1 MKNIFARTLALLL
14 IAGAILA
21 AHAGAAGVAFA
32 AEEENPLS
40 AWTDNKTR
48 SKILDFVSAITNPEN
63 ADFVPQEDR
72 IAVFDLDGTLLPE
85 QPEPFVI
92 AYAYNRFQLSPPPA
106 PAMSDAIDEYIA
118 NGNLETAMALNAK
131 RSLEILFSTFAEDK
145 ASQLRQSVS
154 AWLDTPYPDPRLE
167 DFRWRDTAYLPMR
180 ELLAYLRANGFQTY
194 LVTGSEQ
201 EFARAVGAELF
212 GFRPEHVIGSDLR
225 NKFEEKGG
233 KIAISREAKLSDLN
247 EGVNKALNIQ
257 SRIGRAPILAAGNSD
272 GDLEMLKLATQA
284 QGKRLGIIIQHTDAE
299 REFAYDREAKT
310 GKLRKGLDQAK
321 ANGWLVVSMQK
332 DWATIF
338 ADPSSEEPE
347 SGEAAETPATAQEEL
362 PSQNASQETS
372 QNASLETSHQ
382 NASQETPPE
391 AVNQ

>member
-1 MKNIFARTLALLL
+1 MKNIFARALLLLL
-14 IAGAILA
+14 IAGAVLA
-21 AHAGAAGVAFA
+21 AHAGSASAVFA
-32 AEEENPLS
+32 ADADNPLS

-48 SKILDFVSAITNPEN
+48 SKIFDFVSAITNPESP
-63 ADFVPQEDR
+63 DFVQPEDR
-72 IAVFDLDGTLLPE
+72 IAVFDLDGTLIPE

-106 PAMSDAIDEYIA
+106 PALSDAIYEYIA
-118 NGNLETAMALNAK
+118 NGNLETAMSLNAK
-131 RSLEILFSTFAEDK
+131 RSLEILLSAFAEDK

-154 AWLDTPYPDPRLE
+154 AWLDTPYPDSRLE
-167 DFRWRDTAYLPMR
+167 DFRWRDTVYLPMR

-212 GFRPEHVIGSDLR
+212 GFRPEQVIGSDLR

-299 REFAYDREAKT
+299 REFAYDREAKA

-347 SGEAAETPATAQEEL
+347 SEAPADAPETVQEKPA
-362 PSQNASQETS
+362 SQNG
-372 QNASLETSHQ
+372 
-382 NASQETPPE
+382 SQETPPE

>member
-1 MKNIFARTLALLL
+1 MKNIFARALLLLL
-14 IAGAILA
+14 IAGAVLA
-21 AHAGAAGVAFA
+21 AHAGSASAVFA
-32 AEEENPLS
+32 ADADNPLS

-48 SKILDFVSAITNPEN
+48 SKIFDFVSAITNPESP
-63 ADFVPQEDR
+63 DFVQPEDR
-72 IAVFDLDGTLLPE
+72 IAVFDLDGTLVPE

-106 PAMSDAIDEYIA
+106 PALSDAIYEYIA
-118 NGNLETAMALNAK
+118 NGNLETAMSLNAK
-131 RSLEILFSTFAEDK
+131 RSLEILLSAFAEDK

-154 AWLDTPYPDPRLE
+154 AWLDTPYPDSRLE
-167 DFRWRDTAYLPMR
+167 DFRWRDTVYLPMR

-212 GFRPEHVIGSDLR
+212 GFRPEQVIGSDLR

-347 SGEAAETPATAQEEL
+347 SEAPADAPETVQEKPA
-362 PSQNASQETS
+362 SQNG
-372 QNASLETSHQ
+372 
-382 NASQETPPE
+382 SQETPPE

>member
-1 MKNIFARTLALLL
+1 MKNILARALLLLL
-14 IAGAILA
+14 IAGAVLA
-21 AHAGAAGVAFA
+21 AHAGSASAVFA
-32 AEEENPLS
+32 ADADNPLS

-48 SKILDFVSAITNPEN
+48 SKIFDFVSAITNPESP
-63 ADFVPQEDR
+63 DFVQPEDR
-72 IAVFDLDGTLLPE
+72 IAVFDLDGTLIPE

-106 PAMSDAIDEYIA
+106 PALSDAIYEYIA
-118 NGNLETAMALNAK
+118 NGNLETAMSLNAK
-131 RSLEILFSTFAEDK
+131 RSLEILLSAFAEDK

-154 AWLDTPYPDPRLE
+154 AWLDTPYPDSRLE
-167 DFRWRDTAYLPMR
+167 DFRWRDTVYLPMR

-212 GFRPEHVIGSDLR
+212 GFRPEQVIGSDLR

-284 QGKRLGIIIQHTDAE
+284 QGKRLGIIIQHNDAE

-347 SGEAAETPATAQEEL
+347 SGEAAETPETGQEEP
-362 PSQNASQETS
+362 PS
-372 QNASLETSHQ
+372 Q

>member
-1 MKNIFARTLALLL
+1 MKNIFARALLLLL
-14 IAGAILA
+14 IAGAVLA
-21 AHAGAAGVAFA
+21 AHAGSASAVFA
-32 AEEENPLS
+32 ADADNPLS
-40 AWTDNKTR
+40 AWADNKTR
-48 SKILDFVSAITNPEN
+48 SKIFDFVSAITNPESP
-63 ADFVPQEDR
+63 DFVQPEDR
-72 IAVFDLDGTLLPE
+72 IAVFDLDGTLVPE

-106 PAMSDAIDEYIA
+106 PALGDAIYEYIA
-118 NGNLETAMALNAK
+118 NGNLETAMSLNAK
-131 RSLEILFSTFAEDK
+131 RSLEILLSAFAEDK

-154 AWLDTPYPDPRLE
+154 AWLDTPYPDSRLE

-212 GFRPEHVIGSDLR
+212 GFRPEQVIGSDLR

-299 REFAYDREAKT
+299 REFAYDREAKA

-347 SGEAAETPATAQEEL
+347 SEAPADAPETVQEKPA
-362 PSQNASQETS
+362 SQNG
-372 QNASLETSHQ
+372 
-382 NASQETPPE
+382 SQETPPE

>member
-1 MKNIFARTLALLL
+1 MKNIFTRTLALLL

-48 SKILDFVSAITNPEN
+48 SKILDFVSAITNPKNTE
-63 ADFVPQEDR
+63 FVPPEDR

-106 PAMSDAIDEYIA
+106 PAMNDATYEYIA

-212 GFRPEHVIGSDLR
+212 GFRPEQVIGSDLR

-257 SRIGRAPILAAGNSD
+257 SRI
-272 GDLEMLKLATQA
+272 
-284 QGKRLGIIIQHTDAE
+284 
-299 REFAYDREAKT
+299 
-310 GKLRKGLDQAK
+310 
-321 ANGWLVVSMQK
+321 
-332 DWATIF
+332 
-338 ADPSSEEPE
+338 DPSALILWPSMVGLV
-347 SGEAAETPATAQEEL
+347 SVI
-362 PSQNASQETS
+362 PSQTQRGPSVPS
-372 QNASLETSHQ
+372 VPLMYSR
-382 NASQETPPE
+382 
-391 AVNQ
+391 